1 LLQAA
6 FASTVG
12 KIPAAVGGEH
22 IMKRGNILG
31 AAWGLGLLSFAGLA
45 SAQEGAPPAA
55 APAPANGDGHASGLM
70 VQGRMQAQGGL
81 LSVGGGPSFVLGY
94 QGPSF
99 AVGVGLSL
107 TRVGFSAGNDGSG
120 SVTLFQVMPTALIDV
135 WRSSDGRARANLIG
149 GIGYGRGSVSVT
161 DSGENCNIDN
171 SGNEICTPSND
182 EQTVSAG
189 FVPVMLGFGG
199 DYFLARNFALG
210 AEVGLQGAFT
220 TGIDSKRNNLSQS
233 VEGSANLQLA
243 YGALR
248 ATFVL
253 GD

>member
-1 LLQAA
+1 
-6 FASTVG
+6 
-12 KIPAAVGGEH
+12 
-22 IMKRGNILG
+22 
-31 AAWGLGLLSFAGLA
+31 LGLLSFAGLA

-55 APAPANGDGHASGLM
+55 AAPTVDGHASGLM

-81 LSVGGGPSFVLGY
+81 LSVGGGSSFLLGY
-94 QGPSF
+94 QGSSY
-99 AVGVGLSL
+99 AVGLGLGL
-107 TRVGFSAGNDGSG
+107 TRVGFSAGEDGSG

-135 WRSSDGRARANLIG
+135 WRSADGRARANLIG

-161 DSGENCNIDN
+161 DTDQNCSTDTQ
-171 SGNEICTPSND
+171 GNPVCLPRND

-199 DYFLARNFALG
+199 DYFLGRNFALG

-220 TGIDSKRNNLSQS
+220 TGIDAKSNNLSQS
-233 VEGSANLQLA
+233 VEGSANLQIA
-243 YGALR
+243 YGAVR